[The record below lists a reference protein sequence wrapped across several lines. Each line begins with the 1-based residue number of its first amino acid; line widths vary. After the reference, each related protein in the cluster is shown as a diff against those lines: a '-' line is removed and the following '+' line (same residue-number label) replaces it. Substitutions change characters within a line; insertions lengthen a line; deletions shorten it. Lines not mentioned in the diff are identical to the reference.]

1 MAGATIP
8 IIPVGVPNTV
18 VPFSPTASIAVH
30 SASSVIGSFLVIS
43 ASPSAAAT
51 AAIAI
56 IIMPW
61 GWASII
67 IVTRWWRAVAVSIPV
82 QRSSIAVII
91 VPRRRPA
98 IFVVA
103 WWRAIIIVAGRST
116 TTTIS
121 SESVAGICGSSHVHA
136 RGGSVWTLGDAEVHS
151 DLPPIQLKPVHRLP
165 GIRSRLYG
173 FKVDKGESSASAG
186 VSI

>member
-1 MAGATIP
+1 
-8 IIPVGVPNTV
+8 
-18 VPFSPTASIAVH
+18 
-30 SASSVIGSFLVIS
+30 
-43 ASPSAAAT
+43 
-51 AAIAI
+51 
-56 IIMPW
+56 MPW
-61 GWASII
+61 GWASLI

-116 TTTIS
+116 PEVTPSEVTPASAASASSSAVSPASPTTTTIS

-151 DLPPIQLKPVHRLP
+151 DLPTIQLKPIHRLP
-165 GIRSRLYG
+165 GIRSRFYV
-173 FKVDKGESSASAG
+173 FKVNKGESSASAG